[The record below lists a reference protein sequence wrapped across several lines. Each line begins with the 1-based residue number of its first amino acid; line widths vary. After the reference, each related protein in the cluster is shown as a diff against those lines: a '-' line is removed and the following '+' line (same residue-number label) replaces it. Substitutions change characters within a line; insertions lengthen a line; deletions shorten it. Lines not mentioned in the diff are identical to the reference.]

1 MRELIVAAFHPSTRL
16 AELAQQL
23 LSWGAASACSTTMHK
38 PRAFTLEKSI
48 STPGGV
54 LISRY
59 VRSGEVRTGSFAA
72 VGPYCVRAPVGE
84 AL

>member
-38 PRAFTLEKSI
+38 PRL
-48 STPGGV
+48 
-54 LISRY
+54 SR
-59 VRSGEVRTGSFAA
+59 
-72 VGPYCVRAPVGE
+72 
-84 AL
+84 